1 MRGVLLVG
9 RTLSVRDSRFQS
21 HILFPLC
28 HDFPQI
34 RVFILNHENHV
45 GKRYNE
51 REKTGDTLAFHKRI
65 FFTPLYPLIR
75 ISYKP
80 ISARVTPRI
89 KRSVVI
95 PSKNSTFLTIFY
107 AVKGYIKMH

>member
-1 MRGVLLVG
+1 MSFLTEGLLI
-9 RTLSVRDSRFQS
+9 RDSRFQS

-28 HDFPQI
+28 HDFPRI

-51 REKTGDTLAFHKRI
+51 REKKTGDTLAFHKRI

-80 ISARVTPRI
+80 ISARVTPPINR
-89 KRSVVI
+89 
-95 PSKNSTFLTIFY
+95 NSSCNP
-107 AVKGYIKMH
+107 